1 MQERDLY
8 LPIKHYLENL
18 GYSVKAEVKNVD
30 IVAVKDEKVIVIE
43 MKTAITLKLLYQ
55 GCDRQRM
62 FDNVYL
68 AVPNPGYKVVRSK
81 AFKEKTHILHRLRLG
96 LILVDTIKNKVEVL
110 LDPQEYVRK
119 TNKRKQKLLMDEF
132 TLRSTSI
139 NIGGV
144 NKQKIMTSYKEQAI
158 EIAKALIVSPL
169 STKEI
174 RTITNIPKVTNI
186 LYDNYYHWFS
196 HISRGVYGLTEKGR
210 KEISKYL

>member
-8 LPIKHYLENL
+8 LPIKYYLENL

-30 IVAVKDEKVIVIE
+30 IIAAKDEKVIVIE

-68 AVPNPGYKVVRSK
+68 AIPNPGYKVVRSK
-81 AFKEKTHILHRLRLG
+81 AFKEKTHIIHRLRLG

-132 TLRSTSI
+132 NLRSKSI

-158 EIAKALIVSPL
+158 EIARALIASPL

>member
-1 MQERDLY
+1 MQEREMY

-30 IVAVKDEKVIVIE
+30 IVAAKDDTLIVIE

-68 AVPNPGYKVVRSK
+68 AIPNPGYKVVKSK

-96 LILVDTIKNKVEVL
+96 LMLVDVAKDKVEVI
-110 LDPQEYVRK
+110 LDPKEYVRR

-132 TLRSTSI
+132 NHRSTSI

-158 EIAKALIVSPL
+158 EIAKVLIDSPL

-174 RTITNIPKVTNI
+174 RAITNIAKVTNI
-186 LYDNYYHWFS
+186 LYDNYYHWFM
-196 HISRGVYGLTEKGR
+196 HVSRGVYGLTEKGR
-210 KEISKYL
+210 KEISTYM

>member
-1 MQERDLY
+1 MQEREMY

-30 IVAVKDEKVIVIE
+30 IVAVKDDTVIVIE
-43 MKTAITLKLLYQ
+43 MKTTITLKLLYQ

-68 AVPNPGYKVVRSK
+68 AIPNPGYKVIKSK
-81 AFKEKTHILHRLRLG
+81 AFKEKTYILHRLRLG
-96 LILVDTIKNKVEVL
+96 LMLVDVTKDKVEVV
-110 LDPQEYVRK
+110 LDPKEYVRR
-119 TNKRKQKLLMDEF
+119 TNNRKLKLLMDEF
-132 TLRSTSI
+132 NHRSTSI

-158 EIAKALIVSPL
+158 EIAKVLIDSPL

-174 RTITNIPKVTNI
+174 RAITNIAKVTNI
-186 LYDNYYHWFS
+186 LYDNYYHWFM
-196 HISRGVYGLTEKGR
+196 HVSRGVYGLTEKGR
-210 KEISKYL
+210 KEISAYM